1 MKYVAWL
8 WRNMAGMRF
17 NAAVRIV
24 FGVARVALGLL
35 MVCLSKHFIDVTI
48 KTGSNEDILDKL
60 NSINIYGD
68 PTHKHT
74 LTLFYI
80 ERGRIE
86 SNCLITFNFELA
98 DKLTVS
104 NTVNADNVNAALKA
118 ETLQVA

>member
-48 KTGSNEDILDKL
+48 KTGSNEDIVEMIVLL
-60 NSINIYGD
+60 VPAFGRSSTM
-68 PTHKHT
+68 PT
-74 LTLFYI
+74 
-80 ERGRIE
+80 
-86 SNCLITFNFELA
+86 A
-98 DKLTVS
+98 DMIPNLSPST
-104 NTVNADNVNAALKA
+104 TR
-118 ETLQVA
+118 

>member
-48 KTGSNEDILDKL
+48 KT
-60 NSINIYGD
+60 
-68 PTHKHT
+68 
-74 LTLFYI
+74 
-80 ERGRIE
+80 
-86 SNCLITFNFELA
+86 
-98 DKLTVS
+98 
-104 NTVNADNVNAALKA
+104 
-118 ETLQVA
+118 